1 MIQALSLDIPTPLA
15 YFASLVA
22 EDAGLNVLECA
33 VAIAQDEHPD
43 LDIQTVLADVDGL
56 ARRVGERLPADAA
69 ASHKLRVLSHFF
81 YQELGFAGNVNNFY
95 EPGNSYV
102 HRVLA
107 TRRGIPISLALVF
120 MELATQLGLRAQG
133 VAFPGHFLI
142 KLRLASGEVM
152 LDPFT
157 GRALSREQLD
167 EFLQS
172 FRVGA
177 GLPDDAE
184 LPVELFLQAAS
195 PRQIIARMLRN
206 LKEIHRAAQDLPLL
220 LAVQQR
226 LVVLLPDDAIERRDR
241 GLVFEATG
249 QWSAAAADLAH
260 YLHHHADAQD
270 APLLRERLN
279 ALNALNAP
287 REQREPPL
295 H

>member
-1 MIQALSLDIPTPLA
+1 MIQTLSLDTPTPLA

-22 EDAGLNVLECA
+22 EDSGFNLLEAA
-33 VAIAQDEHPD
+33 VAIAQDEHPGM
-43 LDIQTVLADVDGL
+43 DIETVLEDVDVL
-56 ARRVGERLPADAA
+56 ARRLGERLPADAS
-69 ASHKLRVLSHFF
+69 ASHKLRVLTRFF
-81 YQELGFAGNVNNFY
+81 YQELGFAGNLNNFY

-107 TRRGIPISLALVF
+107 TRRGIPISLAVVF

-142 KLRLASGEVM
+142 KLSLASGEVV

-157 GRALSREQLD
+157 GQSLSREQLD

-172 FRVGA
+172 FRSGT

-184 LPVELFLQAAS
+184 LPVELFLQAAP

-206 LKEIHRAAQDLPLL
+206 LKEIHRAAQDWPLL

-226 LVVLLPDDAIERRDR
+226 LVLLLPGDATERRDR
-241 GLVFEATG
+241 GLVLEALG
-249 QWSAAAADLAH
+249 HWPAAAADLAY
-260 YLHHHADAQD
+260 YLQHQVDAPD
-270 APLLRERLN
+270 GPLLRERLH
-279 ALNALNAP
+279 AL
-287 REQREPPL
+287 RERGEPPL

>member
-1 MIQALSLDIPTPLA
+1 MLSFDIPTPLE

-22 EDAGLNVLECA
+22 EDAGLNLLEA
-33 VAIAQDEHPD
+33 AAAIAQDEHPD
-43 LDIQTVLADVDGL
+43 LDTQTVLADVDVL
-56 ARRVGERLPADAA
+56 ARRLGERLPADAS
-69 ASHKLRVLSHFF
+69 ASHKLRVLTRFF
-81 YQELGFAGNVNNFY
+81 YQELGFAGNLNNFY
-95 EPGNSYV
+95 EPGNSYI

-107 TRRGIPISLALVF
+107 TRRGIPITLAVVF

-133 VAFPGHFLI
+133 VAFPGHFLV
-142 KLRLASGEVM
+142 KLRLASGEVV

-157 GRALSREQLD
+157 GQSLSREQLD

-172 FRVGA
+172 FRAGT

-184 LPVELFLQAAS
+184 LPIELFLQAAA

-206 LKEIHRAAQDLPLL
+206 LKEIHRAAQDWPLL

-226 LVVLLPDDAIERRDR
+226 LVLLLPADATERRDR
-241 GLVFEATG
+241 GLVLEALG
-249 QWSAAAADLAH
+249 QWPAAAADLAH
-260 YLHHHADAQD
+260 YLHTQVDAQD

-279 ALNALNAP
+279 AL
-287 REQREPPL
+287 RERGEPPL

>member
-1 MIQALSLDIPTPLA
+1 MIQVLSLDIPTPLE

-22 EDAGLNVLECA
+22 EDAGLNLLEA
-33 VAIAQDEHPD
+33 AAAIAQDEHPD
-43 LDIQTVLADVDGL
+43 LDTQTVLADVDVL
-56 ARRVGERLPADAA
+56 ARRLGERLPADAS
-69 ASHKLRVLSHFF
+69 ASHKLRALSRFF
-81 YQELGFAGNVNNFY
+81 YQELGFAGNLNNFY

-107 TRRGIPISLALVF
+107 TRRGIPISLAVIF

-133 VAFPGHFLI
+133 VAFPGHFLV
-142 KLRLASGEVM
+142 KLRLPSGEVV

-157 GRALSREQLD
+157 GQSLSREQLD

-172 FRVGA
+172 FRAGT

-184 LPVELFLQAAS
+184 LPIELFLQAAA

-206 LKEIHRAAQDLPLL
+206 LKEIHRAAQDWPLL

-226 LVVLLPDDAIERRDR
+226 LVLLLPGDACERRDR
-241 GLVFEATG
+241 GLVLEALG
-249 QWSAAAADLAH
+249 HWPAAAADLAH
-260 YLHHHADAQD
+260 YLHHQVDAQD

-279 ALNALNAP
+279 AL
-287 REQREPPL
+287 RERGEPPL